1 MLARLDA
8 YSLLRDSQRHTS
20 KPPSRLARFGPT
32 WGQHHSFEPKT
43 TNFLYWDAQR
53 LQSQQVGALF
63 LAMTTACLYMFV
75 FDECPLPPK
84 HNSQLQPK
92 LRLRVRRLFLTESN
106 TGLASKG
113 QGHAEF
119 GSCWKASHVK
129 MLLWWFSKKATEF
142 ANMTRET
149 LLVHLILKPLQI
161 YGSMM
166 HVSVLNP

>member
-1 MLARLDA
+1 
-8 YSLLRDSQRHTS
+8 
-20 KPPSRLARFGPT
+20 
-32 WGQHHSFEPKT
+32 
-43 TNFLYWDAQR
+43 
-53 LQSQQVGALF
+53 
-63 LAMTTACLYMFV
+63 MTIACLYMFV

-84 HNSQLQPK
+84 HSQLQPK

-142 ANMTRET
+142 ANMTRDT
-149 LLVHLILKPLQI
+149 LLVQLIFEASTNIRVNDACECFKPLISNMSLFSQ
-161 YGSMM
+161 
-166 HVSVLNP
+166 VEF